1 MDIVIFS
8 LIRHD
13 APISS
18 TPLALAKVFSKQHR
32 VFYIDHPYSIKDVLK
47 EEGLK
52 GLLRRRWNEHKKH
65 IEMYAV
71 EHEGHTFWAIKPWMT
86 IPINSLAPGNLYN
99 RLSWYN
105 DTRMNRF
112 LDALY
117 TQHEIKDQVFIN
129 AMDPWFFRRF
139 FKKNVPLRRVYY
151 TLDDISEVEYTSK
164 HGVAL
169 EREKCRVADV
179 VFATSTE
186 LVKLMRVNREEVHLL
201 PNAVDFDLF
210 HRATNP
216 NIQRPKEFEGIDKP
230 IIAYVGHLD
239 YRVDPEILFS
249 ILKNHPDKYLVVV
262 GPESWPKEDFE
273 RLKTFKNFLFVG
285 PKKIDQL
292 PNYLA
297 FTSVGIIPFLLT
309 KVTKSI
315 YPLKVNEYLAAGVP
329 VVATPFSGDMEL
341 FSDLVPQT
349 TDSLQFCDYIQ
360 KEIDTDSSEKKELR
374 FKRAQENTWTKRVKE
389 FWDVLGLKS

>member
-32 VFYIDHPYSIKDVLK
+32 VFYIDHPTSVKDVLN
-47 EEGLK
+47 EEGIR
-52 GLLRRRWNEHKKH
+52 GLLKRRWSENNGQ
-65 IEMYAV
+65 IEMHAV
-71 EHEGHTFWAIKPWMT
+71 HHEGHSFWAIKPWMT
-86 IPINSLAPGNLYN
+86 VPINSLSPGNLYN
-99 RLSWYN
+99 RFSWYN

-112 LDALY
+112 LSALY
-117 TQHEIKDQVFIN
+117 DQQEVKDQVFIN

-139 FKKNVPLRRVYY
+139 FKRNNPLRRVYY
-151 TLDDISEVEYTSK
+151 TLDDISEVGYTAK

-169 EREKCRVADV
+169 EREKCLVSDY

-186 LVKLMRVNREEVHLL
+186 LVKLMQANRDEVYLL

-210 HRATNP
+210 HKATDP
-216 NIQRPKEFEGIDKP
+216 SLKRPKEFEGIDKP

-239 YRVDPEILFS
+239 YRVDPEIMFA
-249 ILKNHPDKYLVVV
+249 ILRNHPDKYLVVV
-262 GPESWPKEDFE
+262 GPETWPKEDFE
-273 RLKTFKNFLFVG
+273 KLMSFKNFLFVG
-285 PKKIDQL
+285 PKKIEQL
-292 PNYLA
+292 PDYLA

-341 FSDLVPQT
+341 FSDLVPLT
-349 TDSLQFCDYIQ
+349 IDSTEFCDFIQ
-360 KEIDTDSSEKKELR
+360 QEIDLDSPEKKE
-374 FKRAQENTWTKRVKE
+374 KRYTRALENTWTKRVKE
-389 FWDVLGLKS
+389 FWSVLGL